1 MATLIF
7 LIGTRGAGK
16 TSVSKFLSE
25 KGRLV
30 LQPSTSR
37 PKRFEGESEYHF
49 EDVWNTALLA
59 WEIRVG
65 EYSYGMRKSEIDKV
79 SRGGVAI
86 TVFEPKNIDVLL
98 QFKTRADIEVVTVGL
113 DTIDSLVVQR
123 ERTGGRTDR
132 SVGERELLEDR
143 KVVEECDVVLDGDE
157 ISVCEG
163 VFSVCRILESRGGVV
178 DGENIRAMI
187 NAGSLLTRADL
198 GNVQSASYDLRLG
211 SQAWCQ
217 GKFIE
222 LDRRNPS
229 LRIPAYSYAIVTSEE
244 EARIPRILT
253 GTYDLTVSGFMD
265 GLVLSNGPQVDP
277 GYRGALF
284 CTLFNGRDVPRGVTI
299 GRHFATIQF
308 VTTTSVTLGYR
319 GKYQGK
325 TELPAFVSENTAVSP
340 GGNIVERIDKLERSI
355 DDKVA
360 PVRAFWWASLSV
372 VIAIHVMIA
381 GLLWIGGDTL
391 REIFVGR
398 KNDAAVVVERIGD
411 GLSVSEKAKA
421 KVKAG
426 VRQVEESG
434 ETDERSGAV
443 E

>member
-16 TSVSKFLSE
+16 TSVSKFLAE

-30 LQPSTSR
+30 LKPSTSR
-37 PKRFEGESEYHF
+37 PKRFEGEGEYHF
-49 EDVWNTALLA
+49 EDVWNSDLLA

-65 EYSYGMRKSEIDKV
+65 EYSYGMRNSEISRV
-79 SRGGVAI
+79 SRDGVAI
-86 TVFEPKNIDVLL
+86 TVFEPRNIDVLL
-98 QFKTRADIEVVTVGL
+98 QFKTRTDIEVITLGL
-113 DTIDSLVVQR
+113 DTIDSLDIQR
-123 ERTGGRTDR
+123 ERTGGRIDR
-132 SVGERELLEDR
+132 SVGERGLLEDR
-143 KVVEECDVVLDGDE
+143 KVVEDCDVVLCGDE
-157 ISVCEG
+157 ISVSEG
-163 VFSVCRILESRGGVV
+163 VLAVCRILESRGGVV
-178 DGENIRAMI
+178 DGESIRAMI
-187 NAGSLLTRADL
+187 NAGSLLTRANSE
-198 GNVQSASYDLRLG
+198 NVQSASYDLRLG

-244 EARIPRILT
+244 EARVPRFLT

-308 VTTTSVTLGYR
+308 VTTTSVTVGYR

-391 REIFVGR
+391 GEFFVGR
-398 KNDAAVVVERIGD
+398 ENDAAIVVERSGD
-411 GLSVSEKAKA
+411 GLSVSGKAKIEA
-421 KVKAG
+421 SVQ
-426 VRQVEESG
+426 QVEESG
-434 ETDERSGAV
+434 ETDQRSGAV